1 MIKLYFTKYIGRV
14 NETDTREQQQGKA
27 GGGGSSSAKAWTFA
41 TPDATRAGFFMWK
54 KRRPAVQLVDFG
66 KVTIVILFP

>member
-14 NETDTREQQQGKA
+14 NETDTKEQGKA
-27 GGGGSSSAKAWTFA
+27 GGSSAKAWTLA
-41 TPDATRAGFFMWK
+41 TPDAVRGGFFLWK

-66 KVTIVILFP
+66 KVTIIISLPY